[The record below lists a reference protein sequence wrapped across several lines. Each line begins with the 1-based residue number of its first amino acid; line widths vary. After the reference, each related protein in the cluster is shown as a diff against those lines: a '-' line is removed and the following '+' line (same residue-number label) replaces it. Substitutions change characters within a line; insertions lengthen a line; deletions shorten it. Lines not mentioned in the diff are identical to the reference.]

1 MNPPVL
7 KFLRPST
14 LALLLLTITCHAE
27 PKPAAEPVKAPDAAE
42 LRKLA
47 DKGDAAAQFSL
58 ATLIFSGGAKMGKLE
73 EAASLLEKSAD
84 AGHVPAQLA
93 FARFLLSDTPGRKP
107 DPERAKFVVQ
117 QAAESGSALAQ
128 TAYGLMLLGEVDLK
142 ARDVSFSAP
151 VEWLKKA
158 AEQNEPEALCRL
170 GMLHFSGQGVPVDP
184 QAGWKLVSKSA
195 KLGFPLA
202 LNEAAVCLQNGRGV
216 ERDQIAAVGYY
227 HAAAD
232 LGNLP
237 AMVNLALC
245 YENGVGIPQSYANA
259 GAAYARAAKLNFPI
273 AQMGL
278 AHLFEEGLSTSK
290 NPVYAYVN
298 YARAALAIPEAAS
311 KRDALKE
318 ILTKDQMAEARK
330 MLEEAPTSSGA
341 N

>member
-7 KFLRPST
+7 KFLRSST
-14 LALLLLTITCHAE
+14 LVLLLLTITCHAE

-117 QAAESGSALAQ
+117 QAAESGSALGQ
-128 TAYGLMLLGEVDLK
+128 TAYGLLLLGEVDLK

-184 QAGWKLVSKSA
+184 AAGWKLVSKSA

-216 ERDQIAAVGYY
+216 EQDAIGYY

-245 YENGVGIPQSYANA
+245 YEKGVGVPQNYANA
-259 GAAYARAAKLNFPI
+259 GAAYARGAKLSFPM
-273 AQMGL
+273 AQLGL
-278 AHLFEEGLSTSK
+278 ARLFEGGLGTAK

-298 YARAALAIPEAAS
+298 YARASVTIPEAAT
-311 KRDALKE
+311 KRDELKKD
-318 ILTKDQMAEARK
+318 LTKDQMAEAKK
-330 MLEEAPTSSGA
+330 MLEEVP